1 MNGAFRYCNLDIASV
16 VRVPPFD
23 GLEKFMKPKL
33 KKLGEHV
40 RAATCQPEFNVLLFA
55 LLLNYP
61 WEFTQV
67 PLFEGM
73 AQAPHWIAVKTC
85 TRSALAD
92 AFIMLIAYWIV
103 AALSRARAWIEAPR
117 GRDIRFM
124 IIVGTTVTLVIEQL
138 ALHGLWFG
146 SWRYSSAMP
155 VIPLLGVGLAPI
167 MQWILL
173 PPLVVVLVK
182 RQILGSR
189 VASAAIAR

>member
-1 MNGAFRYCNLDIASV
+1 MASV
-16 VRVPPFD
+16 VRVPLFD
-23 GLEKFMKPKL
+23 GLEKCMKPTL

-40 RAATCQPEFNVLLFA
+40 RAATCLPELNVLLFA

-85 TRSALAD
+85 TRAALAD

-103 AALSRARAWIEAPR
+103 AAMSRARAWIEAPR
-117 GRDIRFM
+117 GRHILLM
-124 IIVGTTVTLVIEQL
+124 IIVGTTVTVLIEQL
-138 ALHGLWFG
+138 VLHGRWFG
-146 SWRYSSAMP
+146 GWRYSSAMP

-182 RQILGSR
+182 RQIRGGRADS
-189 VASAAIAR
+189 VATAR